1 MIATLRAVS
10 RQADHYHWITAL
22 LTARGAQRPT
32 SAVVALL
39 VSMLGVLPF
48 AMVFS
53 PSGAQGTRDV
63 VIVAFVT
70 AVAFLIASAW
80 LRPRW
85 PSRRQSVVLV
95 GLEAAGI
102 TAVAVVQAN
111 PVAGLAMA
119 TAYSALA
126 GYVVFFHTMRYL
138 PAVTVGAVA
147 TALVPFLRQV
157 SSGDAVFAWC
167 QLIAVLMLF
176 VVAAMGGHALVH
188 LIGITSP
195 DSDLEP
201 LTGLL
206 NKDAFYEATG
216 ALIASRSRL
225 DDRHLVIVVV
235 SLDHFGLLTGS
246 GGLTAGEKARVAVS
260 RTLRETT
267 RHDAVVAHVSDSE
280 FLVADSFVSS
290 DSSALVERIRSA
302 IRSTPQRLSASIGVV
317 STPMGELAACPPYE
331 LLDELIALAATAMYE
346 ARRAGGNRAEY
357 IVCARPTTLDGYPD
371 RTEDAS

>member
-1 MIATLRAVS
+1 MIATVHAVS

-22 LTARGAQRPT
+22 LTARGAQRAT
-32 SAVVALL
+32 SIVVALL
-39 VSMLGVLPF
+39 VAMLGILPF

-63 VIVAFVT
+63 TIVVAVT
-70 AVAFLIASAW
+70 VLAFLIGAAW
-80 LRPRW
+80 LRARW
-85 PSRRQSVVLV
+85 PSRRQSVVFV
-95 GLEAAGI
+95 ALEAAGI

-111 PVAGLAMA
+111 PVAGLAVA

-126 GYVVFFHTMRYL
+126 GYVMFFHTVRYL
-138 PAVTVGAVA
+138 PAVAVA
-147 TALVPFLRQV
+147 AVGTALVPFLRQV
-157 SSGDAVFAWC
+157 YSGDPVWAWC
-167 QLIAVLMLF
+167 QLVAMLTLF
-176 VVAAMGGHALVH
+176 IVAALGGYALVH

-267 RHDAVVAHVSDSE
+267 RHDAVVAHVGDSE
-280 FLVADSFVSS
+280 FLVADSFVSP

-302 IRSTPQRLSASIGVV
+302 IRSTPLRLSASIGVV
-317 STPMGELAACPPYE
+317 STPMGELAACPPYD

-357 IVCARPTTLDGYPD
+357 VVCARPTALDGYPD